1 MAVGAKRKK
10 PGRSRETKV
19 ALMLFLNGIFSI
31 RLGIWMKK
39 RIKAV
44 TPPAGR
50 FIQKPRRY

>member
-10 PGRSRETKV
+10 PGRSRETNV
-19 ALMLFLNGIFSI
+19 DLMFVLNGIFSV
-31 RLGIWMKK
+31 RSGIGMKK

-50 FIQKPRRY
+50 LIQKPVIY